1 MNERK
6 TEDMVE
12 HRLRNHGYYA
22 PDSEIVVEKQHS
34 DSARINKL
42 LANASKS
49 GKQEWIV
56 DIQQNMKVTQKLN
69 MENMRLM
76 AFFCTLRSFL
86 RNLTCLQ

>member
-22 PDSEIVVEKQHS
+22 PGSEIVVEKQQS
-34 DSARINKL
+34 DITRINKL

-49 GKQEWIV
+49 GSGIGKPEFI
-56 DIQQNMKVTQKLN
+56 IHSSKVI
-69 MENMRLM
+69 
-76 AFFCTLRSFL
+76 
-86 RNLTCLQ
+86 

>member
-12 HRLRNHGYYA
+12 HRLRSHGYYTLS
-22 PDSEIVVEKQHS
+22 SEIVVEKQQS

-49 GKQEWIV
+49 GSGANI
-56 DIQQNMKVTQKLN
+56 
-69 MENMRLM
+69 
-76 AFFCTLRSFL
+76 F
-86 RNLTCLQ
+86 

>member
-22 PDSEIVVEKQHS
+22 PDSEIVVEKQQS
-34 DSARINKL
+34 DIARINKL

-49 GKQEWIV
+49 GQWCWQARIYYPF
-56 DIQQNMKVTQKLN
+56 Q
-69 MENMRLM
+69 
-76 AFFCTLRSFL
+76 
-86 RNLTCLQ
+86 